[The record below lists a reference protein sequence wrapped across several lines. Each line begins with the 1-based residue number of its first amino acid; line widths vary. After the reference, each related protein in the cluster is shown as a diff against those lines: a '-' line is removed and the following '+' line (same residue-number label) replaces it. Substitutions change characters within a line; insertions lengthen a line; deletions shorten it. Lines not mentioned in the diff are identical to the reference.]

1 MSSVDHPPRSMT
13 CGCFANPSSLGV
25 TEPFLT
31 QKTAFILKVLENGS
45 ENGRSL
51 VEKPFFA

>member
-1 MSSVDHPPRSMT
+1 MT

-31 QKTAFILKVLENGS
+31 QKKAFILKVLENQLGF
-45 ENGRSL
+45 EYATWAWVGT
-51 VEKPFFA
+51 PYGD